1 MFRGLVHA
9 RHAAGKTG
17 GVQIG
22 YSRPAQAS
30 TLNSG
35 KLEISGAARNHRAR
49 SFSSQDRRIG
59 SDAALKPFNSCSPLE
74 YRGEWHHSAVENND

>member
-30 TLNSG
+30 TL
-35 KLEISGAARNHRAR
+35 EISGAARNHRAR

-59 SDAALKPFNSCSPLE
+59 SDAALKLFNSRSPLE
-74 YRGEWHHSAVENND
+74 YRGEWHHSAVESND